1 MVIAG
6 LQPLAV
12 QSIGRKLFQCLP
24 DGLPDGRQ
32 LACVGIPH
40 IPGEPG
46 LPDTIM
52 DRYGHILPQSG
63 IQNGT
68 LQRRIQIHTAHQ
80 GDASVG
86 GVVVLAMTGDE
97 LLIG

>member
-1 MVIAG
+1 
-6 LQPLAV
+6 
-12 QSIGRKLFQCLP
+12 
-24 DGLPDGRQ
+24 
-32 LACVGIPH
+32 
-40 IPGEPG
+40 
-46 LPDTIM
+46 M